1 VTLKGVEP
9 KVRADLD
16 LHKFRTYR
24 GHVNIKKTL
33 RRKIAARLANDEDHA
48 KLNAKRK
55 ASNRRSYLERKARLT
70 AAHLRR
76 DDAKAKAASRAAQR
90 EYKDKKDAGKRP
102 RPASDEEDNAG
113 DAEDDPD
120 LASKKLKVAAGKAKK
135 TKGKGKAK
143 GLPGVVKEKR

>member
-1 VTLKGVEP
+1 
-9 KVRADLD
+9 
-16 LHKFRTYR
+16 
-24 GHVNIKKTL
+24 
-33 RRKIAARLANDEDHA
+33 
-48 KLNAKRK
+48 
-55 ASNRRSYLERKARLT
+55 LT

>member
-1 VTLKGVEP
+1 VTLKDVEP

-24 GHVNIKKTL
+24 GLVNIKKTL

-55 ASNRRSYLERKARLT
+55 ASNRRSYLRRKARLT
-70 AAHLRR
+70 AAHLKRY
-76 DDAKAKAASRAAQR
+76 DAKTKAASRAAQR

>member
-33 RRKIAARLANDEDHA
+33 GRNIAAGLANDEDHA

-55 ASNRRSYLERKARLT
+55 DCPVLSRRS
-70 AAHLRR
+70 
-76 DDAKAKAASRAAQR
+76 
-90 EYKDKKDAGKRP
+90 
-102 RPASDEEDNAG
+102 
-113 DAEDDPD
+113 AE
-120 LASKKLKVAAGKAKK
+120 SVKHSS
-135 TKGKGKAK
+135 
-143 GLPGVVKEKR
+143 GVLV